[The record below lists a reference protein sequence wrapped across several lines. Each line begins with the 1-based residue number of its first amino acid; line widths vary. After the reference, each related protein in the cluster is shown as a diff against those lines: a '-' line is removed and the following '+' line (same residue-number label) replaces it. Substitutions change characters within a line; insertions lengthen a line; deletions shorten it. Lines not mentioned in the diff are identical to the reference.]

1 MMRES
6 EFLSTSMT
14 KLETMLKSFYLQRP
28 DLHNKIITSNE
39 LSNYISWMAST
50 YNAGFGERFTLDT
63 IPEFAYS
70 SRHCELAESFLKKP
84 NDSETLALLSKDSAM
99 QSEDCCI
106 SANQDIS
113 AGRILRY
120 LPAHWHTTDCFQV
133 YYALTDKCT
142 VHFARE
148 TVELKKGAVLIIAPG
163 VLHATPS
170 NSDDVVLPYFVIRSS
185 TFDRVF
191 WNQLSESWLLSQFFH
206 QALSGKESTAYLHFD
221 TYGDTEVL
229 DIISKIALEFSEHR
243 AYRNQMLNMLMST
256 FFITLLRK
264 YEGTAKLPR
273 TESFFWK
280 HEYSAIF
287 SFIQSNFIHTTI
299 ADVAEKFHYSEKQ
312 ISRIVRQSTGLSYA
326 QLVLKMKMEKAV
338 TLLRYGNSSASSI
351 AAELG
356 YSDVSCFYRAFTKYY
371 QKTPV
376 EYMNCSDS

>member
-1 MMRES
+1 MCETA
-6 EFLSTSMT
+6 FLSTSMT

-28 DLHNKIITSNE
+28 DLENRILSAAE
-39 LSNYISWMAST
+39 LSSYISWMAST
-50 YNAGFGERFTLDT
+50 YNAGFGERFTLDA
-63 IPEFAYS
+63 IPDFAHTS
-70 SRHCELAESFLKKP
+70 HHCELAEAFLEKP
-84 NDSETLALLSKDSAM
+84 NDSEMLALLSKDSEA

-170 NSDDVVLPYFVIRSS
+170 NRDDVVLPYFVMRSS

-191 WNQLSESWLLSQFFH
+191 WNQLSESWLLSQFFR

-221 TYGDTEVL
+221 TFSDSEIL
-229 DIISKIALEFSEHR
+229 EIISKIALEFSEHR
-243 AYRNQMLNMLMST
+243 VYRNQMRNILMSM

-273 TESFFWK
+273 TENFFWK

-287 SFIQSNFIHTTI
+287 SFIQSNYIHTTI
-299 ADVAEKFHYSEKQ
+299 AEIAENFHYSEKQ
-312 ISRIVRQSTGLSYA
+312 VSRIVRQCTGLSYA

-338 TLLRYGNSSASSI
+338 SLLQFANMPMTEI
-351 AAELG
+351 ATELG

-371 QKTPV
+371 QKTPM
-376 EYMNCSDS
+376 EYTNRKAP